1 MFITPYFGGCKYTN
15 YFLFIN
21 IFIKNRWISMRFA
34 SPLLLI
40 TSALDSASLRADPL
54 SPRVDSLSLRA
65 DPPSSRADS
74 LLLRA
79 DSLSL
84 RVNLYHPDG
93 FSISPS
99 TPIVPCGFAHPV
111 NISADYAGETT
122 EATSL
127 TKFFTILCEAMR
139 EKQQNTPKRH
149 QLDNISSNS
158 LWSSM

>member
-1 MFITPYFGGCKYTN
+1 
-15 YFLFIN
+15 
-21 IFIKNRWISMRFA
+21 MRFA
-34 SPLLLI
+34 SSLLLI
-40 TSALDSASLRADPL
+40 TSVLDSAALREDSLSLRADPP
-54 SPRVDSLSLRA
+54 SSRA

-84 RVNLYHPDG
+84 RVNLYHPHG

-99 TPIVPCGFAHPV
+99 PLSPRVDSLSLRVEPL
-111 NISADYAGETT
+111 SSRADSPTLSIFRQTMPEETT
-122 EATSL
+122 DATSF

-149 QLDNISSNS
+149 QLDNISRN
-158 LWSSM
+158 LLSS